1 MKEAKMT
8 EKEIEKIYNEGY
20 RAVYWTAMSLLRN
33 EADAEDVVQ
42 DTFVS
47 FIESYGNM
55 EDTTKATALLKKI
68 AANKSLNRL
77 KSARTENVDDEVME
91 TLETVPENFLP
102 DSMVESAEMR
112 RIVMD
117 IIEKYLSED
126 VRRTIILFYFNEM
139 STKEISEALGV
150 PQGTVLW
157 RLNFARKKIK
167 KEVEKYEE
175 ESNTKLFAMPLPFLT
190 QLFIKEAEQVQIKPM
205 PASLL
210 RLSASTEAAS
220 SEAGRQI
227 ASQAIKKG
235 TGIMSKKIFIW
246 GGAALAVA
254 AVAGVIAINANKKST
269 KNDLKTKQDKTKVTT
284 EETEEETS
292 ESIVGESTEESKA
305 NSTDIASSVVDETSA
320 APSSSDET
328 TETTVYSKAGKSNP
342 QGTVFI
348 SFEGKT
354 ADEVYEDLL
363 EISYTPKDITLEN
376 YDERFVVY
384 PDDIQYKQDSV
395 NWVMYFWDLDMQT
408 DSEGISQ
415 VDAHIV
421 RKEDGTLDVSSRAE
435 VSIIV
440 RDRDRWNELYS
451 AACDALMK
459 LEGVNSLMKSGT
471 SDDYES
477 SIHMTHFVTKKMDE
491 AGNYLLLIDIPL
503 KDPDVEEEEKIELP
517 GIADVTDAADGQ
529 TESEAQTESDGQT
542 EPEEPT
548 ESQ

>member
-1 MKEAKMT
+1 MT

-20 RAVYWTAMSLLRN
+20 RAVYWTAMALLKN

-47 FIESYGNM
+47 FIESYGNI
-55 EDTTKATALLKKI
+55 EDTSKATALLKKI

-77 KSARTENVDDEVME
+77 KSVRTENVDDEVLE
-91 TLETVPENFLP
+91 NLETVPEDFLP

-112 RIVMD
+112 KIVMD
-117 IIEKYLSED
+117 IIEKSLSED

-190 QLFIKEAEQVQIKPM
+190 KLFIKEAEQVQIKPV

-220 SEAGRQI
+220 AEAGRKI
-227 ASQAIKKG
+227 ASEAIKKG

-254 AVAGVIAINANKKST
+254 AVAGVIAINANKKDT
-269 KNDLKTKQDKTKVTT
+269 KKELKTEKDKTMVTT

-292 ESIVGESTEESKA
+292 ENIVGESTEESKG
-305 NSTDIASSVVDETSA
+305 NSTDNVTSGSDETSS

-328 TETTVYSKAGKSNP
+328 SETTVYSKAGKSNP
-342 QGTVFI
+342 QGTVFL

-354 ADEVYEDLL
+354 DE
-363 EISYTPKDITLEN
+363 EIFENIFEICYTPKDSTLDN
-376 YDERFVVY
+376 YDERFMVY
-384 PDDIQYKQDSV
+384 PNDVHFKEDAVDWI
-395 NWVMYFWDLDMQT
+395 MYFWDLKPQGT
-408 DSEGISQ
+408 PEGIYHIAS
-415 VDAHIV
+415 HIV
-421 RKEDGTLDVSSRAE
+421 RNEDGTLDPGSRVE
-435 VSIIV
+435 ISIYTK
-440 RDRDRWNELYS
+440 DRDRWEALYNI
-451 AACDALMK
+451 ACEALMK
-459 LEGVNSLMKSGT
+459 LENCHSLFKFGQGDS
-471 SDDYES
+471 ES
-477 SIHMTHFVTKKMDE
+477 SIHLTYSVSKKIDVDGTYALLLDFPLRDPAEEETTEDPTEETVEETSEETTGDVTGETTDE
-491 AGNYLLLIDIPL
+491 AA
-503 KDPDVEEEEKIELP
+503 EE
-517 GIADVTDAADGQ
+517 T
-529 TESEAQTESDGQT
+529 TSES
-542 EPEEPT
+542 
-548 ESQ
+548 

>member
-20 RAVYWTAMSLLRN
+20 RAVYWTAMALLKN

-47 FIESYGNM
+47 FIESYGNI
-55 EDTTKATALLKKI
+55 EDTSKATALLKKI

-77 KSARTENVDDEVME
+77 KSVRTENVDDEVLE
-91 TLETVPENFLP
+91 NLETVPEDFLP

-112 RIVMD
+112 KIVMD
-117 IIEKYLSED
+117 IIEKSLSED

-190 QLFIKEAEQVQIKPM
+190 KLFIKEAEQVQIKPV

-220 SEAGRQI
+220 AEAGRKI
-227 ASQAIKKG
+227 ASEAIKKG

-254 AVAGVIAINANKKST
+254 AVAGVIALNANKKDT
-269 KNDLKTKQDKTKVTT
+269 KKELKTEKDKTKVTT

-305 NSTDIASSVVDETSA
+305 NSTDNVTSAVDETSA

-342 QGTVFI
+342 QGTVFL

-354 ADEVYEDLL
+354 DE
-363 EISYTPKDITLEN
+363 EIFENIFEICYTPKDITLDN
-376 YDERFVVY
+376 YDERFMVY
-384 PDDIQYKQDSV
+384 PNDVHFKEDAVDWI
-395 NWVMYFWDLDMQT
+395 MYFWDLKPQGT
-408 DSEGISQ
+408 PEGIYHIAS
-415 VDAHIV
+415 HIV
-421 RKEDGTLDVSSRAE
+421 RNEDGTLDPGSRVE
-435 VSIIV
+435 ISIYTK
-440 RDRDRWNELYS
+440 DRDRWEALYNI
-451 AACDALMK
+451 ACEALMK
-459 LEGVNSLMKSGT
+459 LENCRSLFKFGQGDS
-471 SDDYES
+471 ES
-477 SIHMTHFVTKKMDE
+477 SIHLTYSVSKKIDVDRTYALLLDFPLRDPAEEETTEDPTEETVEETSEETTGDVTGETTDE
-491 AGNYLLLIDIPL
+491 AA
-503 KDPDVEEEEKIELP
+503 EE
-517 GIADVTDAADGQ
+517 T
-529 TESEAQTESDGQT
+529 TSES
-542 EPEEPT
+542 
-548 ESQ
+548 

>member
-20 RAVYWTAMSLLRN
+20 RAVYWTAMALLKN

-47 FIESYGNM
+47 FIESYGNI
-55 EDTTKATALLKKI
+55 EDTSKATALLKKI

-77 KSARTENVDDEVME
+77 KSVRTENVDDEVLE
-91 TLETVPENFLP
+91 NLETIPEDFLP

-112 RIVMD
+112 KIVMD
-117 IIEKYLSED
+117 IIEKSLSED

-190 QLFIKEAEQVQIKPM
+190 KLFIKEAEQVQIKPV

-220 SEAGRQI
+220 AEAGRKI
-227 ASQAIKKG
+227 ASEAIKKG

-269 KNDLKTKQDKTKVTT
+269 KNDLKTEKDKTKVTT

-292 ESIVGESTEESKA
+292 ENIVGESTEESKG
-305 NSTDIASSVVDETSA
+305 NSTDNVTSAVDETSA

-328 TETTVYSKAGKSNP
+328 SETTVYSKAGKSNP
-342 QGTVFI
+342 QGTVFL

-354 ADEVYEDLL
+354 DE
-363 EISYTPKDITLEN
+363 EIFENIFEICYTPKDSTLDN
-376 YDERFVVY
+376 YDERFMVY
-384 PDDIQYKQDSV
+384 PNDVHFKEDAVDWI
-395 NWVMYFWDLDMQT
+395 MYFWDLKPQGT
-408 DSEGISQ
+408 PEGIDHISS
-415 VDAHIV
+415 HIV
-421 RKEDGTLDVSSRAE
+421 RKEDGTLDPGSRVE
-435 VSIIV
+435 ISIYTK
-440 RDRDRWNELYS
+440 DRDRWEALYNI
-451 AACDALMK
+451 ACEALMK
-459 LEGVNSLMKSGT
+459 LENCRSLFKFGQGDS
-471 SDDYES
+471 ES
-477 SIHMTHFVTKKMDE
+477 SIHLTYSVSKKIDVDGTYALLLDFPLRDPAEEETTEDPTEETVEETSEETTGDVTGETTDE
-491 AGNYLLLIDIPL
+491 AA
-503 KDPDVEEEEKIELP
+503 EE
-517 GIADVTDAADGQ
+517 T
-529 TESEAQTESDGQT
+529 TSES
-542 EPEEPT
+542 
-548 ESQ
+548 